1 MGTSILA
8 THTALSLSSPDPPT
22 TRQLYNVTADDILY
36 CTLPLYHSAGG
47 NIGIGLSW
55 YTGTMNP
62 NPMTVHCNPLSW
74 YTGTMNPNP
83 MTVHCNP
90 LSWYTGAPLVLRSKF
105 SASRFWVDCVEATHL
120 F

>member
-74 YTGTMNPNP
+74 YTG
-83 MTVHCNP
+83 
-90 LSWYTGAPLVLRSKF
+90 APLVLRSKF